1 MAKYFQQQ
9 QGPNFSL
16 DFGAALPSVM
26 DRRLRWIFVAAAVV
40 LLFFA
45 ISFLRGVYT
54 DLLWFEQLGFRSIFL
69 KVVYTR
75 VALFAAGAVIFA
87 VPATISLFFA
97 YRLSQGPEEQ
107 ALPAATQDFLRKLII
122 WGAVAAVVVLSV
134 VFGTLA
140 AAQWEAF
147 LRLANA
153 APFGINDP
161 VYGNDIS
168 FYVFTLPVYDFV
180 RSWLLGASIAVLLAS
195 LGYYF
200 VNFSYRGAGF
210 QITPAFKIHVS
221 IIAAFIMFVLAF
233 GHWLDRWA
241 LLLSDEGAI
250 FGAAYADLNA
260 RRPALAILTVIAAAS
275 GVLILVN
282 AYMRGIRLLVGG
294 LALWAVMAFL
304 LGTAWPS
311 TMQRLTVRPNE
322 FAREEPYIVRSI
334 EFTRAGFGLS
344 DIAEE
349 PYPVNSFPT
358 ADLVAQNQETIDN
371 IRLWDHGPL
380 ARVYRQIQLIRPYY
394 DFKDAD
400 VDRYFVGGEYRQVML
415 AAREVAHEKLDEDAQ
430 TWINTRLRYTHGF
443 GFAMSP
449 VTEFTPEGRPQ
460 FFAKDIPPDG
470 VIKVQQEG
478 ADDDTADI
486 VSNPRIYYG
495 EKTTDYVI
503 VDTNTEELDFQAEA
517 GELRSIRYDGR
528 GGVSVGSLIR
538 RIAYAWQLAD
548 INILI
553 TGEITADSRIQYR
566 REIQERIST
575 VAPFLLL
582 DDDPYLVAADGQLF
596 WVQDAYTVSDRYPY
610 SEPDEEPFNYI
621 RNSVKVVLDA
631 YNGSLK
637 FYVWD
642 QSDPMIKTYESI
654 FPRLFLPS
662 SEMPESLQSH
672 VRYPQDLFK
681 FQAAKYLKYHM
692 TRPVD
697 FYNLEDLWAIPNEKF
712 GQGGDLVPV
721 LPYYAILKLPG
732 EDEAEFILLLPYTR
746 NEPPILAGWLAA
758 RNDGDRYGEL
768 VSLTFPKDRQLDSP
782 IQIEAKIDNDK
793 DISPE
798 LTLLCQQ
805 GSECIRGNLLVLP
818 LSTQDQFSLLYA
830 EPVYLQAEGVEFP
843 ELKKVILASQER
855 VVMRDSV
862 QEAIDA
868 LIGFVPEAAPPT
880 DAIETPKDAIT
891 TAEPLQA
898 GIESVVESLEDLKRD
913 IEDLEE
919 ALDKL
924 IEDLKRDEDLEKALD
939 KLKELT
945 EGGQ

>member
-180 RSWLLGASIAVLLAS
+180 RSWLLGAAIAVLLAS

-322 FAREEPYIVRSI
+322 FAREEPYIARSI
-334 EFTRAGFGLS
+334 GVHARRLRPERHRGGAIPRELLPHGGPGGAEPGDDRQHTPLGPRAAGAGL
-344 DIAEE
+344 
-349 PYPVNSFPT
+349 PT
-358 ADLVAQNQETIDN
+358 DTAHQAVL
-371 IRLWDHGPL
+371 RLQGRRRRPL
-380 ARVYRQIQLIRPYY
+380 LRWRRVPAGDAGGEGGCPREAGRRRP
-394 DFKDAD
+394 D
-400 VDRYFVGGEYRQVML
+400 VDQHE
-415 AAREVAHEKLDEDAQ
+415 AALHA
-430 TWINTRLRYTHGF
+430 RLRIRHEPCHGVHP
-443 GFAMSP
+443 GGATP
-449 VTEFTPEGRPQ
+449 VLRQGH
-460 FFAKDIPPDG
+460 
-470 VIKVQQEG
+470 
-478 ADDDTADI
+478 TA
-486 VSNPRIYYG
+486 
-495 EKTTDYVI
+495 
-503 VDTNTEELDFQAEA
+503 
-517 GELRSIRYDGR
+517 GR
-528 GGVSVGSLIR
+528 GHKGAAGR
-538 RIAYAWQLAD
+538 R
-548 INILI
+548 
-553 TGEITADSRIQYR
+553 R
-566 REIQERIST
+566 RRH
-575 VAPFLLL
+575 
-582 DDDPYLVAADGQLF
+582 
-596 WVQDAYTVSDRYPY
+596 R
-610 SEPDEEPFNYI
+610 
-621 RNSVKVVLDA
+621 
-631 YNGSLK
+631 
-637 FYVWD
+637 
-642 QSDPMIKTYESI
+642 
-654 FPRLFLPS
+654 
-662 SEMPESLQSH
+662 
-672 VRYPQDLFK
+672 
-681 FQAAKYLKYHM
+681 
-692 TRPVD
+692 
-697 FYNLEDLWAIPNEKF
+697 
-712 GQGGDLVPV
+712 
-721 LPYYAILKLPG
+721 
-732 EDEAEFILLLPYTR
+732 
-746 NEPPILAGWLAA
+746 
-758 RNDGDRYGEL
+758 
-768 VSLTFPKDRQLDSP
+768 
-782 IQIEAKIDNDK
+782 
-793 DISPE
+793 
-798 LTLLCQQ
+798 
-805 GSECIRGNLLVLP
+805 
-818 LSTQDQFSLLYA
+818 
-830 EPVYLQAEGVEFP
+830 
-843 ELKKVILASQER
+843 
-855 VVMRDSV
+855 
-862 QEAIDA
+862 
-868 LIGFVPEAAPPT
+868 
-880 DAIETPKDAIT
+880 
-891 TAEPLQA
+891 
-898 GIESVVESLEDLKRD
+898 
-913 IEDLEE
+913 
-919 ALDKL
+919 
-924 IEDLKRDEDLEKALD
+924 
-939 KLKELT
+939 
-945 EGGQ
+945 

>member
-9 QGPNFSL
+9 QGPDFSL
-16 DFGAALPSVM
+16 DFGAALPAVT
-26 DRRLRWIFVAAAVV
+26 DRRLRWIFVAAALV
-40 LLFFA
+40 LLFVA

-75 VALFAAGAVIFA
+75 IALFAAGAVIFA
-87 VPATISLFFA
+87 VPASISLYFA
-97 YRLSQGPEEQ
+97 YRLSRGPEEQ
-107 ALPAATQDFLRKLII
+107 ALPPATRDFLRKLII
-122 WGAVAAVVVLSV
+122 WGAVAAVLVLSV

-153 APFGINDP
+153 TPFGIKDP
-161 VYGNDIS
+161 VYNNDVS

-180 RSWLLGASIAVLLAS
+180 RGWLLGAAIAVLLAS

-200 VNFSYRGAGF
+200 VNFSFRGAGF

-241 LLLSDEGAI
+241 LVLSDQGAVY
-250 FGAAYADLNA
+250 GAAYADLNA

-304 LGTAWPS
+304 LGTAWPT

-322 FAREEPYIVRSI
+322 FAREEPYIARSI

-349 PYPVNSFPT
+349 PYPVNSLPT
-358 ADLVAQNQETIDN
+358 ADLVRQNQETIDN

-394 DFKDAD
+394 DFEDAD
-400 VDRYFVGGEYRQVML
+400 VDRYTVDGEYRQVML
-415 AAREVAHEKLDEDAQ
+415 AAREVAHEKLEAQ

-443 GFAMSP
+443 GLAMSP

-470 VIKVQQEG
+470 VISIQREG
-478 ADDDTADI
+478 AGDGAPDTI
-486 VSNPRIYYG
+486 SNPRIYYG

-503 VDTNTEELDFQAEA
+503 VDTKTEELDFQ
-517 GELRSIRYDGR
+517 GEGGEVRSNRYDGA
-528 GGVSVGSLIR
+528 GGVPIGSFIR
-538 RIAYAWQLAD
+538 KVAYAWQLAD

-553 TGEITADSRIQYR
+553 TGEITSESRIQYR

-582 DDDPYLVAADGQLF
+582 DSDPYLVAADGQLF
-596 WVQDAYTVSDRYPY
+596 WVQDAYTASDRYPY
-610 SEPDEEPFNYI
+610 SEPDDGPFNYI

-631 YNGSLK
+631 YNGSLR

-642 QSDPMIKTYESI
+642 PDDPMIRTYQSI
-654 FPRLFLPS
+654 FPKLFSPR

-672 VRYPQDLFK
+672 VRYPQDLFR
-681 FQAAKYLKYHM
+681 FQAVKYLKYHM
-692 TRPVD
+692 TKPVD

-712 GQGGDLVPV
+712 GQGGDLLAVQ
-721 LPYYAILKLPG
+721 PYYAIMKLPE

-768 VSLTFPKDRQLDSP
+768 ISLSFPKDRQLDSP

-805 GSECIRGNLLVLP
+805 GSDCIRGNLLVLP

-862 QEAIDA
+862 LEAINA
-868 LIGFVPEAAPPT
+868 LTGFVPEAAPPAGGVT
-880 DAIETPKDAIT
+880 ETPEEAIT
-891 TAEPLQA
+891 TEEPLQA

-913 IEDLEE
+913 IEELEE

-924 IEDLKRDEDLEKALD
+924 S
-939 KLKELT
+939 KELT

>member
-1 MAKYFQQQ
+1 MAKHFQQQ
-9 QGPNFSL
+9 RPDFPI
-16 DFGAALPSVM
+16 DFGAAMSPLTGGRV
-26 DRRLRWIFVAAAVV
+26 RWIIGAGVVV
-40 LLFFA
+40 LLFVG

-75 VALFAAGAVIFA
+75 IALFAAGALLFA
-87 VPATISLFFA
+87 GLAGISLYFA
-97 YRLSQGPEEQ
+97 YRFSQGPEEQ
-107 ALPAATQDFLRKLII
+107 ALPAATRGFLRKLII
-122 WGAVAAVVVLSV
+122 WGGAAAVAVLSV
-134 VFGTLA
+134 IFGTLA

-153 APFGINDP
+153 ASFGIQDP

-180 RSWLLGASIAVLLAS
+180 QSWLLGSAIAVLLAS

-200 VNFSYRGAGF
+200 VNFSFRGTGF
-210 QITPAFKIHVS
+210 LITPAFKIHIS

-241 LLLSDEGAI
+241 LLLSDQGAV

-282 AYMRGIRLLVGG
+282 AYMRGLRLLVGG

-304 LGTAWPS
+304 LSMAWPS

-322 FAREEPYIVRSI
+322 FAREEPFIARNI

-349 PYPVNSFPT
+349 LYDVNTSLT
-358 ADLVAQNQETIDN
+358 ADLVRQNQETIDN
-371 IRLWDHGPL
+371 IRLWDNGPL

-400 VDRYFVGGEYRQVML
+400 VDRYSVGGEYRQVML
-415 AAREVAHEKLDEDAQ
+415 AAREVAHEKLNPEAQ

-443 GFAMSP
+443 GLAMSP

-470 VIKVQQEG
+470 IIKIQRDGSDDG
-478 ADDDTADI
+478 AADTI
-486 VSNPRIYYG
+486 SNPRIYYG
-495 EKTTDYVI
+495 EKTVDYVI
-503 VDTNTEELDFQAEA
+503 VDTNTEELDFQAE
-517 GELRSIRYDGR
+517 GGDVRSTRYDGE

-538 RIAYAWQLAD
+538 RLAYAWQMSD
-548 INILI
+548 VNILI
-553 TGEITADSRIQYR
+553 TGEINADSRIQYR

-582 DDDPYLVAADGQLF
+582 DNDPYLVAADGQLF
-596 WVQDAYTVSDRYPY
+596 WIQDAYTVSDRYPY
-610 SEPDEEPFNYI
+610 SEPGDESFNYI
-621 RNSVKVVLDA
+621 RNSVKVVVDA
-631 YNGSLK
+631 YDGSLK

-642 QSDPMIKTYESI
+642 QSDPMIQTYQSI
-654 FPRLFLPS
+654 FPKLFSLR
-662 SEMPESLQSH
+662 EDMPEALQPH
-672 VRYPQDLFK
+672 VRYPQDMFR
-681 FQAAKYLKYHM
+681 FQATKYLKYHM
-692 TRPVD
+692 TKPVD
-697 FYNLEDLWAIPNEKF
+697 FYNLEDLWAIPDEKV
-712 GQGGDLVPV
+712 GQSGTLAPV
-721 LPYYAILKLPG
+721 QPYYAIMKLPG
-732 EDEAEFILLLPYTR
+732 EEAAEFILLLPYTR
-746 NEPPILAGWLAA
+746 NVPPILAGWLAA

-768 VSLTFPKDRQLDSP
+768 ISLTFPKDRQLDSP
-782 IQIEAKIDNDK
+782 VQVEAKIDNDK

-798 LTLLCQQ
+798 LTLLCQE
-805 GSECIRGNLLVLP
+805 GSDCIRGNLLVLP
-818 LSTQDQFSLLYA
+818 LATQDQFSLLYA
-830 EPVYLQAEGVEFP
+830 EPIYLQAEGVEFP

-862 QEAIDA
+862 LEAIDA
-868 LIGFVPEAAPPT
+868 LTGFVPST
-880 DAIETPKDAIT
+880 DAPTETVTDPSGPPST
-891 TAEPLQA
+891 EPLQA
-898 GIESVVESLEDLKRD
+898 GIESMAEALEDLRRG
-913 IEDLEE
+913 LEGLE
-919 ALDKL
+919 QALDNL
-924 IEDLKRDEDLEKALD
+924 R
-939 KLKELT
+939 ELT
-945 EGGQ
+945 GGQ

>member
-9 QGPNFSL
+9 QGPDFSL
-16 DFGAALPSVM
+16 DFGAALPAVT
-26 DRRLRWIFVAAAVV
+26 DRRLRWIFVAAALV
-40 LLFFA
+40 LLFVA

-75 VALFAAGAVIFA
+75 IALFAAGAVIFA
-87 VPATISLFFA
+87 VPASISLYFA
-97 YRLSQGPEEQ
+97 YRLSRGPEEQ
-107 ALPAATQDFLRKLII
+107 ALPPATRDFLRKLII
-122 WGAVAAVVVLSV
+122 WGAVAAVLVLSV

-153 APFGINDP
+153 TPFGIKDP
-161 VYGNDIS
+161 VYNNDVS

-180 RSWLLGASIAVLLAS
+180 RGWLLGAAIAVLLAS

-200 VNFSYRGAGF
+200 VNFSFRGAGF

-241 LLLSDEGAI
+241 LVLSDQGAVY
-250 FGAAYADLNA
+250 GAAYADLNA

-304 LGTAWPS
+304 LGTAWPT

-322 FAREEPYIVRSI
+322 FAREEPYIARSI

-349 PYPVNSFPT
+349 PYPVNSYPT
-358 ADLVAQNQETIDN
+358 ADLVRQNQETIDN

-394 DFKDAD
+394 DFEDAD
-400 VDRYFVGGEYRQVML
+400 VDRYTVDGEYRQVML
-415 AAREVAHEKLDEDAQ
+415 AAREVAHEKLEAQ

-443 GFAMSP
+443 GLAMSP

-470 VIKVQQEG
+470 VISIQREG
-478 ADDDTADI
+478 AGDGAPDTI
-486 VSNPRIYYG
+486 SNPRIYYG

-503 VDTNTEELDFQAEA
+503 VDTKTEELDFQ
-517 GELRSIRYDGR
+517 GEGGEVRSNRYDGA
-528 GGVSVGSLIR
+528 GGVPIGSFIR
-538 RIAYAWQLAD
+538 KVAYAWQLAD

-553 TGEITADSRIQYR
+553 TGEITSESRIQYR

-582 DDDPYLVAADGQLF
+582 DSDPYLVAADGQLF
-596 WVQDAYTVSDRYPY
+596 WVQDAYTASDRYPY
-610 SEPDEEPFNYI
+610 SEPDDGPFNYI

-631 YNGSLK
+631 YNGSLR

-642 QSDPMIKTYESI
+642 PDDPMIRTYQSI
-654 FPRLFLPS
+654 FPKLFSPR

-672 VRYPQDLFK
+672 VRYPQDLFR
-681 FQAAKYLKYHM
+681 FQAVKYLKYHM
-692 TRPVD
+692 TKPVD

-712 GQGGDLVPV
+712 GQGGDLLAVQ
-721 LPYYAILKLPG
+721 PYYAIMKLPE

-768 VSLTFPKDRQLDSP
+768 ISLSFPKDRQLDSP

-805 GSECIRGNLLVLP
+805 GSDCIRGNLLVLP

-862 QEAIDA
+862 LEAINA
-868 LIGFVPEAAPPT
+868 LTGFVPEAAPPAGGVT
-880 DAIETPKDAIT
+880 ETPEEAIT
-891 TAEPLQA
+891 TEEPLQA

-913 IEDLEE
+913 IEELEE

-924 IEDLKRDEDLEKALD
+924 S
-939 KLKELT
+939 KELT